1 LVGST
6 LPTRIS
12 FAAPLADNQPLLRIS
27 RFLDYFRSASV
38 HRLTMVMPAEYRTS
52 QSCDW
57 FLWLASRAE
66 KQGMSDRKKLGV
78 WQLFAAA
85 IGVIVSQIGMIS
97 LTQGVGIG
105 GWGFLLAM
113 AVAFLIA
120 MANAMAYAEMALMM
134 PSAGSLSR
142 YAEVAIG
149 DFPAILL
156 VFAGYVTPA
165 LVGLPAELILTD
177 QILGKTL
184 PIHAP
189 PFVWPI
195 AIVVVFTILNILGT
209 DVFARIQTALS
220 FTVLVFLLVTGLT
233 AVSGHAAAPI
243 AGGTSAAFASLN
255 SSPVILGV
263 VALAFWVFVGSEF
276 VTPMITEAKNAERD
290 LPRAMIGGLAAIF
303 AAQMIFAVGSAF
315 MVPRQVLAASATPHL
330 DYALATFGP
339 SAKPGFAGLAVI
351 ASASLINTVL
361 AAVPRM
367 LWGMAEN
374 GQVFPILKYLHP
386 RFGTPVIGIV
396 FVASLP
402 IVGLLW
408 ARGDT
413 NAILPLM
420 IAASVAWLLAY
431 IVAQI
436 SLIILRRR
444 YPHVHRPFRVPGYP
458 VVPVLAIVGMIY
470 VVAHSAPTPAMASQI
485 AAYTGIVLAVFAV
498 IGGLWVKLAMKKG
511 LFEPSPIDAP

>member
-1 LVGST
+1 M
-6 LPTRIS
+6 
-12 FAAPLADNQPLLRIS
+12 ADP
-27 RFLDYFRSASV
+27 
-38 HRLTMVMPAEYRTS
+38 
-52 QSCDW
+52 
-57 FLWLASRAE
+57 
-66 KQGMSDRKKLGV
+66 KKLGV

-85 IGVIVSQIGMIS
+85 IGVIVAQIGMIS

-113 AVAFLIA
+113 VFAFLIA

-165 LVGLPAELILTD
+165 LVGLPAELIVAD

-184 PIHAP
+184 PFHAP

-195 AIVVVFTILNILGT
+195 AIVVVFAILNILGT

-220 FTVLVFLLVTGLT
+220 FTVLSFLFITGLT
-233 AVSGHAAAPI
+233 AVSGHAVAPI
-243 AGGTSAAFASLN
+243 AGGLRGAIDSLN
-255 SSPVILGV
+255 ASPVILGV
-263 VALAFWVFVGSEF
+263 VALAFWVFVGIEF
-276 VTPMITEAKNAERD
+276 VTPLVTEAKNPARD
-290 LPRAMIGGLAAIF
+290 LPKAMLGGLAALF
-303 AAQMIFAVGSAF
+303 VAQMIFAIGSAF
-315 MVPRQVLAASATPHL
+315 AVPRGVLVSSATPHL

-339 SAKPGFAGLAVI
+339 SAKIWFAGLALF

-361 AAVPRM
+361 AAIPRM
-367 LWGMAEN
+367 LWGMAQN

-386 RFGTPVIGIV
+386 RFGTPVVAIA

-402 IVGLLW
+402 IVGLFW

-431 IVAQI
+431 VLAQV
-436 SLIILRRR
+436 SLIILRQR
-444 YPHVHRPFRVPGYP
+444 YPNVHRPFRVPGYP
-458 VVPVLAIVGMIY
+458 LVPVLAILGMIF

-485 AAYTGIVLAVFAV
+485 ATYTGAVLAVFAV
-498 IGGLWVKLAMKKG
+498 IGGLWVKLVMKKG
-511 LFEPSPIDAP
+511 LFEPSAIDAPAGSQVTQEGPDQRSSSKLPSPDRSHG